1 FLFPGLDVLSSGE
14 TESVTKYFKI
24 EQEFLLEDSMHE
36 TKVFAS
42 ALNQLQNSRTIDLA
56 MKKLGVVPDIN
67 AGHSMGEWLAAMSAG
82 LVTTSSVKHL
92 ITKLDPQLFEVSYA
106 RFIAVGCSYERI
118 KGISEK
124 IPSLYLTNDNCPQ
137 QVIL

>member
-1 FLFPGLDVLSSGE
+1 
-14 TESVTKYFKI
+14 
-24 EQEFLLEDSMHE
+24 
-36 TKVFAS
+36 
-42 ALNQLQNSRTIDLA
+42 
-56 MKKLGVVPDIN
+56 KKLGVVPDIN

-137 QVIL
+137 QVILCGTHEAIEQLITELKVHQIFHQ